1 MKCPY
6 CNTEMTLGY
15 IQCIDGVYWSEK
27 KRTVSR
33 LPPLNNCSLEL
44 ATGGGPLS
52 GSAVEAYRCAECKK
66 IVIDYSE
73 IDT

>member
-6 CNTEMTLGY
+6 CNAEMTLGY

-27 KRTVSR
+27 KRTAAR
-33 LPPLNNCSLEL
+33 LPPVNKYSIEL
-44 ATGGGPLS
+44 AAGGGPLS
-52 GSAVEAYRCAECKK
+52 GSAVEAYRCAECRK

-73 IDT
+73 IEA